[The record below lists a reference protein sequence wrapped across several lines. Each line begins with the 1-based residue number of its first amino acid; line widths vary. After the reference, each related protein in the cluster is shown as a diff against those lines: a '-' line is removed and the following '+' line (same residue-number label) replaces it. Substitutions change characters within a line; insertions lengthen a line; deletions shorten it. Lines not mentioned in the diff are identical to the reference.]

1 MESGKSAREPG
12 GQPEA
17 RPSAGSGN
25 GMDALNSC
33 NQTCSPG
40 SSWQSLSP
48 RSPWDEGKP
57 ESFHRIARPSAVG
70 VFDGT
75 RLLFGKGS
83 ELLKQGVQQRS
94 PTRDWSTGYHSKA
107 TSLTSKDVL
116 NLSNQPCS
124 PGSSMADMCCR
135 HARRVRR
142 PRPSRSQPLCHSLHS
157 LALHQRGWPR
167 HPVHRHPAHQHP
179 VHQQWQRTTPSSRW
193 WH

>member
-124 PGSSMADMCCR
+124 PGSSMADMCSPC
-135 HARRVRR
+135 
-142 PRPSRSQPLCHSLHS
+142 
-157 LALHQRGWPR
+157 
-167 HPVHRHPAHQHP
+167 
-179 VHQQWQRTTPSSRW
+179 PSSSEAEAKQKPAPLPFPAFPGFAPERVASTSCSPTS
-193 WH
+193 